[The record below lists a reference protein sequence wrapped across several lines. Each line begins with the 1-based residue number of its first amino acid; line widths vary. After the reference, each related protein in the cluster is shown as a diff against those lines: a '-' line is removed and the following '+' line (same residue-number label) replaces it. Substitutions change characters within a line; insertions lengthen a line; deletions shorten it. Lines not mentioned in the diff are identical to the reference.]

1 MLGPAATPLDL
12 RFTLPSG
19 QEAQSAQ
26 LLLVSNNPYQ
36 LARLRGGMLGIAYV
50 RVDTAADADR
60 LADLELIGQVQ
71 RFARW
76 SEWTSAEFE
85 VRSAVPLEVG
95 VDGEALT
102 LEPPLRFVIR
112 PRALTVRLPRTAPG
126 RSPAARAVR
135 VIAKPTVVAL
145 WQTVLGR
152 PTVTR

>member
-1 MLGPAATPLDL
+1 M
-12 RFTLPSG
+12 
-19 QEAQSAQ
+19 
-26 LLLVSNNPYQ
+26 
-36 LARLRGGMLGIAYV
+36 GIAYV

-60 LADLELIGQVQ
+60 LADLELIGQIQ

-85 VRSAVPLEVG
+85 VRSAVPVEVG

-126 RSPAARAVR
+126 RSRAARRSSHRQAHGGCAV
-135 VIAKPTVVAL
+135 AN
-145 WQTVLGR
+145 GHR
-152 PTVTR
+152 PPDGD